1 MNDIVINKIQSIHR
15 CVERAREEYQR
26 AGNSFSEDY
35 SRQDAA
41 VLNVLRACEQA
52 IDLANHIIRSY
63 KMGIPSSSAESFIL
77 LQKKFVI
84 DLKLAEKLSNMVHF
98 RNTIVHQYEKMDIN
112 IVESIIQNDL
122 NDVVLFTEKI
132 MEYINGHTS

>member
-52 IDLANHIIRSY
+52 IDLANHIIRLY

-77 LQKKFVI
+77 LQKKLVI

-98 RNTIVHQYEKMDIN
+98 RNTIVHQYEKTDIN

-132 MEYINGHTS
+132 MEYIKGHTS